1 MWVFEQ
7 TQLGQGPIA
16 YAQRSLKSSSSYLK
30 HLQVIGSFLLVQL
43 ARLIPYI
50 LVVWGIAIW
59 RKRYSRNEATKTQ
72 PNQINQTSQ
81 SVWSQ
86 IRGEDRIFLVIAG
99 AGPLVLTVVIATI
112 FQSRLSGYWA
122 ATFFLLFGAFA
133 WTQLVSQLPWKK
145 LVVAVTLLQI
155 VMALGYGIARGPVA
169 DHIGR
174 NSRSTFPGQ
183 QLSER
188 LQARWEENSQATGGL
203 PLTVVAGDM
212 WTSGNVALH
221 GLDKGRQIQVWIDAD
236 RSLAPWIEDE
246 KLKQPILVIASTSVK
261 GADPVSPAVAA
272 MLERAVVRGREDLP
286 WTSRPGGPRVIV
298 EWGIVTP

>member
-1 MWVFEQ
+1 M
-7 TQLGQGPIA
+7 
-16 YAQRSLKSSSSYLK
+16 
-30 HLQVIGSFLLVQL
+30 QL

-50 LVVWGIAIW
+50 LIVWGIAVW
-59 RKRYSRNEATKTQ
+59 RKRYSRNDTTKNPASQT
-72 PNQINQTSQ
+72 NQTGQ

-86 IRGEDRIFLVIAG
+86 IRPEDRVFLIIAG
-99 AGPLVLTVVIATI
+99 AGPLALTVVIATI

-133 WTQLVSQLPWKK
+133 WTQLAGQFPWKK
-145 LVVAVTLLQI
+145 LVIAVASLQI
-155 VMALGYGIARGPVA
+155 AMALGYGLARGPVA
-169 DHIGR
+169 DHLGR
-174 NSRSTFPGQ
+174 DSRSTFPGQ

-188 LQARWEENSQATGGL
+188 LQARWEENSRATGGL

-212 WTSGNVALH
+212 WTSGNVAIH
-221 GLDKGRQIQVWIDAD
+221 GPDKGRQIQVWIDAD
-236 RSLAPWIEDE
+236 RRLAPWIEDK
-246 KLKQPILVIASTSVK
+246 KLKQPILVIASNSIR
-261 GADPVSPAVAA
+261 GADPVSPVVAA